1 MAFSAGYCKHG
12 ERISSK
18 IRPSFFVCFF
28 YKFVVIYLILIFD
41 VIILFMMK
49 TLLKTLF
56 LGIFLLVLVIGSFAG
71 GAMAAQM
78 GYLPRIVPASA
89 AADAPTDDMSV
100 FWEAW
105 RLIRANYV
113 DRTAVEHPDR
123 LAYAAI
129 RGVTDALGDT
139 GHTRFLTPDEANAE
153 HEHLDGKFFGIGAYL
168 GVDDQKR
175 PFIIT
180 PFAGSPAEKAGIR
193 AGDVILQVDGVDV
206 TGMSLDEVVSRIKG
220 EKGTEVTLT
229 ILHENETTPQDIT
242 VVRDEIKIPAVDW
255 AFIPDTKIAFIRLN
269 QFSGVV
275 NEQMVEAIQ
284 AAKAE
289 GATALI
295 VDVRMNGGGLL
306 DQAIKVSS
314 QFLVDG
320 DVLQEKN
327 AKGDIKRFA
336 VEKGG
341 IAPDIPLVVLVDKGT
356 ASAAE
361 IFAGAIQDH
370 GRGTVIG
377 ETTFGTG
384 TVLTPYTLSDGSMLL
399 LGTSEWLTPNGREIW
414 RHGITP
420 DKIVELS
427 AEQRI
432 LVPMD
437 VKEMT
442 GDEFRQAGDAQL
454 LAAVKVLRGE

>member
-1 MAFSAGYCKHG
+1 
-12 ERISSK
+12 
-18 IRPSFFVCFF
+18 
-28 YKFVVIYLILIFD
+28 
-41 VIILFMMK
+41 MK
-49 TLLKTLF
+49 KLLKKLF
-56 LGIFLLVLVIGSFAG
+56 LGLFLLALITGAFSG

-89 AADAPTDDMSV
+89 AADAPTDDMSI

-105 RLIRANYV
+105 RLIRTNYV
-113 DRTAVEHPDR
+113 DRSALKQPKQ

-153 HEHLDGKFFGIGAYL
+153 TEHLDGKFFGIGAYL
-168 GVDDQKR
+168 GVDDQKH

-180 PFAGSPAEKAGIR
+180 PFAGSPAEQAGIR
-193 AGDVILQVDGVDV
+193 AGDVILQVDGTDV
-206 TGMSLDEVVSRIKG
+206 TGMPLDEVVTRIKG
-220 EKGTEVTLT
+220 EKGTKVTLT
-229 ILHENETTPQDIT
+229 MLHENETAPVDIT

-255 AFIPDTKIAFIRLN
+255 AFIPDSKIAFVRLN
-269 QFSGVV
+269 QFSSVA
-275 NEQMVEAIQ
+275 NEQMTAAIQ
-284 AAKAE
+284 SAQAD

-306 DQAIKVSS
+306 DQAIKVGSE
-314 QFLVDG
+314 FLRDG
-320 DVLQEKN
+320 NVLQEKN
-327 AKGDIKRFA
+327 AQGDVKNFP
-336 VEKGG
+336 VGKES

-370 GRGTVIG
+370 RRGTVIG
-377 ETTFGTG
+377 EKTFGTG

-420 DKIVELS
+420 DEPVELS
-427 AEQRI
+427 ADQHI
-432 LVPMD
+432 LIPPD
-437 VKEMT
+437 VKKMT
-442 GDEFRQAGDAQL
+442 ADEFQQAGDAQL
-454 LAAVKVLRGE
+454 LAAVKALQ

>member
-1 MAFSAGYCKHG
+1 LKPG
-12 ERISSK
+12 EQKTATSLSE
-18 IRPSFFVCFF
+18 FN
-28 YKFVVIYLILIFD
+28 
-41 VIILFMMK
+41 LFAYNGNMMK
-49 TLLKTLF
+49 KLLKKL
-56 LGIFLLVLVIGSFAG
+56 LLMIILLVLGIGVFAG
-71 GAMAAQM
+71 GAMAAQL
-78 GYLPRIVPASA
+78 GYLPRVVPASA
-89 AADAPTDDMSV
+89 ASDAPTDDMSV

-113 DRTAVEHPDR
+113 DRAALEQPNK

-153 HEHLDGKFFGIGAYL
+153 NEHLDGKFFGIGAYL

-180 PFAGSPAEKAGIR
+180 PFAGSPAEQAGIR

-206 TGMSLDEVVSRIKG
+206 TGMPLDEVVSRIKG
-220 EKGTEVTLT
+220 DKGTKVTLT
-229 ILHENETTPQDIT
+229 ILHEGETTPADIT
-242 VVRDEIKIPAVDW
+242 IVRDEIKIPAVDW

-269 QFSGVV
+269 QFSSVV
-275 NEQMVEAIQ
+275 NEQMVAAIQ
-284 AAKAE
+284 AAQAE

-314 QFLVDG
+314 QFLQDG
-320 DVLQEKN
+320 DVLLEKN
-327 AKGDIKRFA
+327 AKGDIKRFP

-341 IAPDIPLVVLVDKGT
+341 IALDIPLVVLVDKGT

-361 IFAGAIQDH
+361 IFAGAIQDYK
-370 GRGTVIG
+370 RGTVIG

-399 LGTSEWLTPNGREIW
+399 LGTSEWLTPDGREIW

-420 DKIVELS
+420 DETVELS
-427 AEQRI
+427 ADQHI
-432 LVPMD
+432 LVPTD

-442 GDEFRQAGDAQL
+442 ADEFWQAGDAQL
-454 LAAVKVLRGE
+454 LAAVKALQ

>member
-1 MAFSAGYCKHG
+1 MQA
-12 ERISSK
+12 
-18 IRPSFFVCFF
+18 
-28 YKFVVIYLILIFD
+28 
-41 VIILFMMK
+41 MK
-49 TLLKTLF
+49 TLLKTLL
-56 LGIFLLVLVIGSFAG
+56 LGIFLLVLITGSFAG
-71 GAMAAQM
+71 GAMAAQV

-113 DRTAVEHPDR
+113 DRAALEHPNQ

-139 GHTRFLTPDEANAE
+139 GHTRFLTPEEANAE
-153 HEHLDGKFFGIGAYL
+153 NEHLDGKFFGIGAYL

-206 TGMSLDEVVSRIKG
+206 TGMPLDDVVSRIKG
-220 EKGTEVTLT
+220 EKGTKVTLT
-229 ILHENETTPQDIT
+229 VLHENESAPQDIT

-275 NEQMVEAIQ
+275 NEQMVAAIKSAQ
-284 AAKAE
+284 AE

-314 QFLVDG
+314 QFLQDG
-320 DVLQEKN
+320 DVLLEKN
-327 AKGDIKRFA
+327 AKGDVKHFP

-341 IAPDIPLVVLVDKGT
+341 IALDIPLVVLVDKGT

-370 GRGTVIG
+370 KRGTVIG
-377 ETTFGTG
+377 EKTFGTG

-399 LGTSEWLTPNGREIW
+399 LGTSEWLTPDGRQIW

-420 DKIVELS
+420 DETVELS
-427 AEQRI
+427 ADQHLLI
-432 LVPMD
+432 PPD
-437 VKEMT
+437 VKKMT
-442 GDEFRQAGDAQL
+442 ADEFQQAGDAQL
-454 LAAVKVLRGE
+454 LAAVKALQ

>member
-1 MAFSAGYCKHG
+1 M
-12 ERISSK
+12 
-18 IRPSFFVCFF
+18 
-28 YKFVVIYLILIFD
+28 IYLILIFG
-41 VIILFMMK
+41 VIIQVMK
-49 TLLKTLF
+49 TLLKTLL
-56 LGIFLLVLVIGSFAG
+56 LGIFLLVLITGSFAG

-113 DRTAVEHPDR
+113 DRAALEHPNQ

-139 GHTRFLTPDEANAE
+139 GHTRFLTPEEASAE
-153 HEHLDGKFFGIGAYL
+153 NEHLDGKFFGIGAYL

-206 TGMSLDEVVSRIKG
+206 TGMPLDDVVSRIKG
-220 EKGTEVTLT
+220 EKGTKVTLT
-229 ILHENETTPQDIT
+229 VLHENESVPQDIT

-275 NEQMVEAIQ
+275 NEQMVAAIKSAQ
-284 AAKAE
+284 AE

-314 QFLVDG
+314 QFLQDG
-320 DVLQEKN
+320 DVLLEKN
-327 AKGDIKRFA
+327 AKGDVKHFP

-341 IAPDIPLVVLVDKGT
+341 IALDIPLVVLVDKGT

-370 GRGTVIG
+370 KRGTVIG
-377 ETTFGTG
+377 EKTFGTG

-399 LGTSEWLTPNGREIW
+399 LGTSEWLTPDGRQIW

-420 DKIVELS
+420 DETVELS
-427 AEQRI
+427 ADQHLLI
-432 LVPMD
+432 PPD
-437 VKEMT
+437 VKKMT
-442 GDEFRQAGDAQL
+442 ADEFQQAGDAQL
-454 LAAVKVLRGE
+454 LAAVKAILSR